1 MNAAHETLL
10 NQIRLFVSECG
21 GLPVKVDTPGLLTLA
36 DGRKARFGTKG
47 VWDILACI
55 RGRFVAIEIKTGTGR
70 LKREQK
76 NFGEAVIRAGGIAIQ
91 ARSVEDVAVRFIAE
105 GLANG

>member
-10 NQIRLFVSECG
+10 NEIRLFISECG

-47 VWDILACI
+47 VWDILACVK
-55 RGRFVAIEIKTGTGR
+55 GRFVAIEVKTGSGR
-70 LKREQK
+70 LSKSQK
-76 NFGEAVIRAGGIAIQ
+76 AFGEAVVRAGGSIIQ
-91 ARSVEDVAVRFIAE
+91 ARSVDDVATHFLAE
-105 GLANG
+105 GIAHG